1 MIHSAQIQPGSR
13 VILHLSI
20 VLPDGMVAEST
31 FDDEPLTFVIGDGTL
46 NNNLEIAL
54 YGMCAGDKQRLQ
66 LLPEQAF
73 GKRDPANMQ
82 WLAHD
87 RFPADMVLEPGLV
100 VGFSVPSGEEL
111 AGTIVE
117 VEDAQV
123 QVDFNHP
130 LAGREVIFTTEV
142 LHVRPPE
149 TCDG

>member
-1 MIHSAQIQPGSR
+1 MIHSSQIQPGSS

-20 VLPDGMVAEST
+20 VLPDGVVAEST
-31 FDDEPLTFVIGDGTL
+31 FDDEPLAFVIGDGTL

-82 WLAHD
+82 WLARD
-87 RFPADMVLEPGLV
+87 RFPTEMVLEPGVV
-100 VGFSVPSGEEL
+100 VGFSMPNGEEL

-123 QVDFNHP
+123 HVDFNHP
-130 LAGREVIFTTEV
+130 LAGREVIFTAEI
-142 LHVRPPE
+142 LDVRSAKLS
-149 TCDG
+149 G